1 MAERA
6 YRSPMTVATER
17 SPDHDAPVP
26 PPAAGVTAA
35 DGAIAGVVAA
45 GVALGVGELVCGLG
59 AGQATLITSV
69 GTQFIDQF
77 AGSLKDLAVSLFGT
91 NDKTALIVGIVVLSF
106 AFGAALG
113 IASVRRR
120 WIGAAGFVAFGAV
133 GLWSYLDNPLGST
146 ATGVVAAI
154 LSVAAGIGTLLG
166 LLHLLAL
173 GRRPD
178 ATGVVAGD
186 GGSSRRLFLTA
197 AGSLAVLAA
206 GAAVLGR
213 RLRRSDVVD
222 RARQAVDLPA
232 PASTIPTAAG
242 AAGTIPAIAGLSPY
256 ITRNRDFYR
265 IDTALTIPQVDVAS
279 WKLEMVGM
287 VDNKVS
293 YTYQQLLDMA
303 TFEDVVT
310 MQCVSNE
317 VGGNL
322 VGNAKWQGVPLK
334 RLLDEAGVQKGAT
347 QVVGHSVDGFTAG
360 FPTSVALDGRTAMVA
375 VAMNGEPLPAVHGF
389 PARLIVAGLYG
400 YVSATK
406 WLDQIGLVPWD
417 QFDGY
422 WIDLGWAKEGP
433 IKLASRIDVPASGA
447 TVDPGRQAIAGVAWQ
462 PDVGISKVE
471 VQVDDGP
478 WQTATLGDAV
488 SDNTWVQWYLPW
500 EATLGKHTVKVRA
513 TNAKGELQTAERADP
528 APNGATGY
536 HTRSV
541 RVR

>member
-1 MAERA
+1 MA
-6 YRSPMTVATER
+6 VATDR
-17 SPDHDAPVP
+17 PPDHDAPSP
-26 PPAAGVTAA
+26 SPAAHVTPVE
-35 DGAIAGVVAA
+35 GAIAGIVAA

-69 GTQFIDQF
+69 GTQFIDKF
-77 AGSLKDLAVSLFGT
+77 AASLKDLAVSLFGT
-91 NDKTALIVGIVVLSF
+91 NDKTALVVGIVVLSF
-106 AFGAALG
+106 AFGALLG

-120 WIGAAGFVAFGAV
+120 WVGAAGFVVFGAV

-146 ATGVVAAI
+146 ATGVVAAT

-173 GRRPD
+173 GRRPAATAD
-178 ATGVVAGD
+178 AAG
-186 GGSSRRLFLTA
+186 GGDSSRRLFLTA
-197 AGSLAVLAA
+197 AGSLAVVAA
-206 GAAVLGR
+206 GAALLGR

-222 RARQAVDLPA
+222 RAREAVDLPA
-232 PASTIPTAAG
+232 PATTIPSAAPSG
-242 AAGTIPAIAGLSPY
+242 PIPNIPGLSPY
-256 ITRNRDFYR
+256 ITGNRDFYR

-293 YTYQQLLDMA
+293 YTYDELLDMA

-334 RLLDEAGVQKGAT
+334 RLLDDAGVQKGAT

-360 FPTSVALDGRTAMVA
+360 FPTAVGLDGRTAMVA

-406 WLDQIGLVPWD
+406 WLDQIGLVPFD
-417 QFDGY
+417 DFDGY
-422 WIDLGWAKEGP
+422 WVDLGWSKEGP

-447 TVDPGRQAIAGVAWQ
+447 TIDPGRQAIAGVAWQ

-471 VQVDDGP
+471 VQVDDGT

-500 EATLGKHTVKVRA
+500 EATSGKHTVKVRA
-513 TNAKGELQTAERADP
+513 TNAKGELQTADRADP

>member
-1 MAERA
+1 MA
-6 YRSPMTVATER
+6 VATDH
-17 SPDHDAPVP
+17 SPQHEAPSP
-26 PPAAGVTAA
+26 PPASRTTAA
-35 DGAIAGVVAA
+35 EGALAGIVAA
-45 GVALGVGELVCGLG
+45 GVALGVGELVCSLG

-69 GTQFIDQF
+69 GGRFIDQF

-91 NDKTALIVGIVVLSF
+91 NDKAALIVGIVVLSF
-106 AFGAALG
+106 LFGALLG
-113 IASVRRR
+113 VASVRRR

-154 LSVAAGIGTLLG
+154 LSVAAGIGTLFG

-173 GRRPD
+173 GHQPD
-178 ATGVVAGD
+178 ATTDVAGD
-186 GGSSRRLFLTA
+186 RGGSRRLFLTA
-197 AGSLAVLAA
+197 AGSLALIAA

-213 RLRRSDVVD
+213 RLRRTDVVD
-222 RARQAVDLPA
+222 RAREAVDLPA
-232 PASTIPTAAG
+232 PASTIPAAG
-242 AAGTIPAIAGLSPY
+242 HPGTIPDIPGLSPY

-279 WKLEMVGM
+279 WKLELVGM

-293 YTYQQLLDMA
+293 YTYDQLLDMA
-303 TFEDVVT
+303 TFEEVVT

-322 VGNAKWQGVPLK
+322 VGNARWQGVPLK
-334 RLLDEAGVQKGAT
+334 RLLDEAGVQEGAT

-360 FPTSVALDGRTAMVA
+360 FPTAVGLDGRPAMVA

-389 PARLIVAGLYG
+389 PARLVVAGLYG

-406 WLDQIGLVPWD
+406 WLDQIGLAPWEE
-417 QFDGY
+417 FDGY

-478 WQTATLGDAV
+478 WQPATLGDAV

-500 EATLGKHTVKVRA
+500 EATSGKHTVRVRA

-528 APNGATGY
+528 APDGATGY